1 MMVTKYMRVAVF
13 CTAALIGASAIGTV
27 CFDKLSSL
35 EAKKMA
41 QPYSFVSLKD
51 RERQLQCMADNVYYE
66 AAGEPAEGKIAVA
79 QVVMNRVESGDFP
92 KDPCQVIYQRNVFLE
107 KVVCQFSW
115 YCDTATKKR
124 PVNSELWDESY
135 EAAKMVLM
143 EGFRL
148 PSLKNALYYHA
159 DYVNPQWKKK
169 EEVAKIGRHIFY
181 KKEGI

>member
-1 MMVTKYMRVAVF
+1 MVTKYMRVAIF
-13 CTAALIGASAIGTV
+13 CTAALIGVSAIGTV

-35 EAKKMA
+35 EAKKME
-41 QPYSFVSLKD
+41 QPYSFVSLRDK
-51 RERQLQCMADNVYYE
+51 ERQLQCMADNVYYE
-66 AAGEPAEGKIAVA
+66 AAGESAEGKIAVA